1 MNIFYTLLSTFAT
14 EITMLKEMPI
24 KNGDRHPPKTT
35 APICT
40 PNTNMRVPTFQTFH

>member
-24 KNGDRHPPKTT
+24 KNSDRHPPKTT
-35 APICT
+35 APIYT
-40 PNTNMRVPTFQTFH
+40 PNTNI